1 MKKILGVLTILIFAG
16 CAVHLMEPVDADA
29 VRGGE
34 KFPGITLDELQHGK
48 FLYERHC
55 EQCHR
60 LKKPASRNE
69 DGWNKIMPKMA
80 LKAKIDVPT
89 KDLILKYLITM
100 STVPKK

>member
-1 MKKILGVLTILIFAG
+1 MKKILGVLTILVFAG

-60 LKKPASRNE
+60 LKKPASRKE
-69 DGWNKIMPKMA
+69 DAWIKIMPKMA
-80 LKAKIDVPT
+80 LKSKIDAPT
-89 KDLILKYLITM
+89 KDLILHYLITM
-100 STVPKK
+100 STAPKK